1 MKKLFLISLFVI
13 SFLSTSQIKAQEV
26 DIVPYLKMIEQG
38 KIEDVKSKLLDLK
51 TDYPKSSNLIFL

>member
-13 SFLSTSQIKAQEV
+13 SFISASQIKAQEV

-38 KIEDVKSKLLDLK
+38 KIEEVKSKLLDLK
-51 TDYPKSSNLIFL
+51 N